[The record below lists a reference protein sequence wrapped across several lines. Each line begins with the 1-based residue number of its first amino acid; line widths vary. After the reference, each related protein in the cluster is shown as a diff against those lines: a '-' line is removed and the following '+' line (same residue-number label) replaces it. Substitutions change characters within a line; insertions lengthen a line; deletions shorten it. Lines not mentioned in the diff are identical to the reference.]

1 MSARSWVRWHA
12 IPFCWCNVSA
22 ISAVSA
28 HVIHIQNILCCRK
41 TQNNSAP
48 DGSDSDKV
56 PGTKRMTGEE
66 SWTKIKACQL
76 GTTSKRVRGVYCRT
90 WQGRDLVL
98 STVNMNRMIVSLVV
112 SKLEKL

>member
-1 MSARSWVRWHA
+1 MLSHSAGVMSRQFRQF
-12 IPFCWCNVSA
+12 PRMLYTFK
-22 ISAVSA
+22 
-28 HVIHIQNILCCRK
+28 NILCCCK
-41 TQNNSAP
+41 TQNNSSP

-76 GTTSKRVRGVYCRT
+76 GTTSKRVRGGYCRT

-98 STVNMNRMIVSLVV
+98 STVNVNRMIVGLVV